1 MSLNLLLII
10 IFLFFPVIAWKNYE
24 NAGHQGWKSAIPIFN
39 YFIWL
44 KIIEK
49 PNWWLIFL
57 LIPFFNVFMV
67 MLMVVELVKTYG
79 KNGLGDQVLAV
90 LFPFVYLPWLA
101 FSSTE
106 KYTQLSLRPKYNK
119 TATREWIDA
128 ILFAVIAASIIRLF
142 IFEMYTIPT
151 SSMEKSLLVGD
162 FLLVSKITYGPKVP
176 NTPLSFPFVH
186 HTLPLTQYTPS
197 FLEWIKLPYYRF
209 PGFES
214 IKHNDVVVFNY
225 PDGDTVA
232 LKVQED
238 SYYRLVREYG
248 WKIVNSKPETF
259 GRIMAR
265 PVDKRENY
273 IKRCI
278 GLPGD
283 TLQIID
289 QQVYLDGKPR
299 VTPIHA
305 QSTYRVRTD
314 GSRINSKL
322 LSELDITEDILP
334 EGDEG
339 TFFLTLTNSTAEK
352 IKKLPFVKMVE
363 REVAPKATWSRDI
376 FPYDSTY
383 NWNRDNFGPLW
394 IPKAGA
400 TVPLSLKNIC
410 LYKRIISNYENNKLE
425 IKGDKI
431 FINDKEAKSYT
442 FKLDYYWMMGDN
454 RHNSADS
461 RYWGFVPSDHIVG
474 KASYVWLSLDKNKS
488 ILGGKIRWSRMFRS
502 VK

>member
-1 MSLNLLLII
+1 MSLNLFLII
-10 IFLFFPVIAWKNYE
+10 LFLFFPVIAWKNYE
-24 NAGHQGWKSAIPIFN
+24 NAGHQGWKSAIPFYN

-49 PNWWLIFL
+49 PIWWLLFL

-79 KNGLGDQVLAV
+79 KNKLGEQIAAV
-90 LFPFVYLPWLA
+90 LLPFIFLPWLGISA
-101 FSSTE
+101 TE
-106 KYTQLSLRPKYNK
+106 KYIPLSVRPKVIK

-162 FLLVSKITYGPKVP
+162 FLLVSKIAYGPKVP

-186 HTLPLTQYTPS
+186 HTLPLTKYTPS

-209 PGFES
+209 PGFET
-214 IKHNDVVVFNY
+214 IKHGDVVVFNY

-232 LKVQED
+232 LKVQDD

-248 WKIVNSKPETF
+248 WKRVNSEPETF
-259 GRIMAR
+259 GEIMSR

-283 TLQIID
+283 TLRIID
-289 QQVYLDGKPR
+289 QQVYLNKIPQT
-299 VTPIHA
+299 TPLRA
-305 QSTYRVRTD
+305 QTTYRVRTD
-314 GSRINSKL
+314 GNRFNSKL
-322 LSELDITEDILP
+322 LSDLDITEDISP
-334 EGDEG
+334 AGEDG
-339 TFFLTLTNSTAEK
+339 TFFVTLTKSSAAKMEQM
-352 IKKLPFVKMVE
+352 PFVQLVE
-363 REVAPKATWSRDI
+363 KEVDPKEWSRDI

-383 NWNRDNFGPLW
+383 KWNRDNFGPLW
-394 IPKAGA
+394 IPKAGV
-400 TVPLSLKNIC
+400 TVALSSKNIC
-410 LYKRIISNYENNKLE
+410 LYKRIISNYENNKLV

-431 FINDKEAKSYT
+431 YINDKEAKSYT
-442 FKLDYYWMMGDN
+442 FKMDYYWMMGDN

-461 RYWGFVPSDHIVG
+461 RYWGFVPIDHIVG

-488 ILGGKIRWSRMFRS
+488 FLGGKIRWSRMFRS

>member
-1 MSLNLLLII
+1 M
-10 IFLFFPVIAWKNYE
+10 FFPVIAWKNYE
-24 NAGHQGWKSAIPIFN
+24 KAGHQGWKSVIPVYN

-49 PNWWLIFL
+49 PNWWFIFL
-57 LIPFFNVFMV
+57 VIPFFNAFMV
-67 MLMVVELVKTYG
+67 MLMVVEMVKTYG
-79 KNGLGDQVLAV
+79 KFRLVDEIIAV
-90 LFPFVYLPWLA
+90 LFPFVYLPWLG
-101 FSSTE
+101 FSATE
-106 KYTQLSLRPKYNK
+106 QYIPISVRPKVKK
-119 TATREWIDA
+119 TTTREWVDA
-128 ILFAVIAASIIRLF
+128 ILFAVIAASIIRMF

-151 SSMEKSLLVGD
+151 SSMEKSLMVGD
-162 FLLVSKITYGPKVP
+162 FLLVSKIAYGPKVP

-186 HTLPLTQYTPS
+186 HTLPLTQYTKS

-209 PGFES
+209 PGFEK
-214 IKHNDVVVFNY
+214 IKHGDVVVFNY

-248 WKIVNSKPETF
+248 WNRVNSEPETF
-259 GRIMAR
+259 GDIISR

-289 QQVYLDGKPR
+289 QQVYLNRQIQTLP
-299 VTPIHA
+299 PHS

-314 GSRINSKL
+314 GSRFNSKL
-322 LSELDITEDILP
+322 LSDLDITEDILP
-334 EGDEG
+334 EDDV
-339 TFFLTLTNSTAEK
+339 TFLMTLTKSTAEK
-352 IKKLPFVKMVE
+352 LRQLPFVKGIE
-363 REVAPKATWSRDI
+363 REVSPKAQWSKDI

-383 NWNRDNFGPLW
+383 NWNRDNFGPIW
-394 IPKAGA
+394 IPKAGV
-400 TVPLSLKNIC
+400 TIPLNIKNIC
-410 LYKRIISNYENNKLE
+410 LYKRIISNYERNNLV
-425 IKGDKI
+425 IKGNDI
-431 FINDKEAKSYT
+431 FINGKPAKSYT
-442 FKLDYYWMMGDN
+442 FKMDYYWMMGDN

-461 RYWGFVPSDHIVG
+461 RYWGFVPLDHIVG

-488 ILGGKIRWSRMFRS
+488 LLGGKIRWSRMFRS

>member
-1 MSLNLLLII
+1 MSLNLFLVI
-10 IFLFFPVIAWKNYE
+10 IFLFFPAIAWKNYE
-24 NAGHQGWKSAIPIFN
+24 DAGHQGWKSAIPFYN

-49 PNWWLIFL
+49 PIWWLLFL

-79 KNGLGDQVLAV
+79 KNGLGEQVAAV
-90 LFPFVYLPWLA
+90 LFPYIFLPWLG
-101 FSSTE
+101 FSTTE
-106 KYTQLSLRPKYNK
+106 KYIPLSVRPKVIK
-119 TATREWIDA
+119 TATREWVDA

-162 FLLVSKITYGPKVP
+162 FLLVSKIAYGPKIP

-186 HTLPLTQYTPS
+186 HTLPLTKYTPS
-197 FLEWIKLPYYRF
+197 FLEWIKLSYYRF
-209 PGFES
+209 PGFET

-232 LKVQED
+232 LKIQD
-238 SYYRLVREYG
+238 ASYYSLVREYG
-248 WKIVNSKPETF
+248 WKRVNSEPETF
-259 GRIMAR
+259 GEIMSR

-283 TLQIID
+283 TLRIVD
-289 QQVYLDGKPR
+289 QQVYLNEKPR
-299 VTPIHA
+299 TTPVNA
-305 QSTYRVRTD
+305 QTTYRVRTD
-314 GSRINSKL
+314 GNRFNSKL
-322 LSELDITEDILP
+322 LSDLDITEDILP
-334 EGDEG
+334 EGEDG
-339 TFFLTLTNSTAEK
+339 NFLMTLTKNSAEK
-352 IKKLPFVKMVE
+352 MKQLPFVQLVE
-363 REVAPKATWSRDI
+363 KDVAPKDLWSRDI

-383 NWNRDNFGPLW
+383 KWNRDNFGPLW
-394 IPKAGA
+394 IPKAGVKVA
-400 TVPLSLKNIC
+400 LSLNNIC
-410 LYKRIISNYENNKLE
+410 LYKRIISNYENNKLV
-425 IKGDKI
+425 IKGGKI
-431 FINDKEAKSYT
+431 YINDKETKSYT

-488 ILGGKIRWSRMFRS
+488 FLGGKIRWSRMFRS

>member
-10 IFLFFPVIAWKNYE
+10 IFLFFPVFAWKNFE
-24 NAGHQGWKSAIPIFN
+24 KAGHQGWFSAIPVYN
-39 YFIWL
+39 YYIWL

-49 PNWWLIFL
+49 PIWWFIFL
-57 LIPFFNVFMV
+57 AIPFFNVFML
-67 MLMVVELVKTYG
+67 MLMVVEMVKTYG
-79 KNGLGDQVLAV
+79 KNGLGEQIIAV
-90 LFPFVYLPWLA
+90 LFPYLYLPWLG
-101 FSSTE
+101 FSASE
-106 KYTQLSLRPKYNK
+106 KYVPLSVRPKLVK
-119 TATREWIDA
+119 TTSREWIDA
-128 ILFAVIAASIIRLF
+128 ILFAVIAASIIRMF

-162 FLLVSKITYGPKVP
+162 FLLVSKVSYGPKVP
-176 NTPLSFPFVH
+176 NTPISFPFVH
-186 HTLPLTQYTPS
+186 HTLPLTNDTKS

-209 PGFES
+209 PGFTT
-214 IKHNDVVVFNY
+214 IKHEDVVVFNY

-232 LKVQED
+232 LKIPDD

-248 WKIVNSKPETF
+248 WTRVNSEPETF
-259 GRIMAR
+259 GKIIAR

-289 QQVYLDGKPR
+289 QQVYINKKPQT
-299 VTPIHA
+299 TPIHS
-305 QSTYRVRTD
+305 QSSYRVRTD
-314 GSRINSKL
+314 GSRFNSKL
-322 LSELDITEDILP
+322 LSDLDITEDILP
-334 EGDEG
+334 EGDDG
-339 TFFLTLTNSTAEK
+339 NFFLTLTKSTAEK
-352 IKKLPFVKMVE
+352 MKQFPFVQMVE
-363 REVAPKATWSRDI
+363 KEVAPRQRGSADV
-376 FPYDSTY
+376 FPYDSTLL
-383 NWNRDNFGPLW
+383 WNRDNYGPIW

-400 TVPLSLKNIC
+400 SVQLNTKNIE
-410 LYKRIISNYENNKLE
+410 LFKRIICNYENNKLV

-431 FINDKEAKSYT
+431 FINDKETRSYT
-442 FKLDYYWMMGDN
+442 FKMDYYWMMGDN

-461 RYWGFVPSDHIVG
+461 RYWGFVPIDHIVG

-488 ILGGKIRWSRMFRS
+488 LFGGKIRWSRMFRS

>member
-1 MSLNLLLII
+1 MSLNLFLII

-24 NAGHQGWKSAIPIFN
+24 NAGHQGWKSAIPFYN

-49 PNWWLIFL
+49 PIWWLLFL

-79 KNGLGDQVLAV
+79 KNGLGEQVVAV
-90 LFPFVYLPWLA
+90 LFPYIYLPWLG
-101 FSSTE
+101 FSTTE
-106 KYTQLSLRPKYNK
+106 KYIPLSVRPKVTK
-119 TATREWIDA
+119 TATREWVDA

-162 FLLVSKITYGPKVP
+162 FLLVSKIAYGPKVP

-186 HTLPLTQYTPS
+186 HTLPLTKYTPS

-209 PGFES
+209 PGFET

-248 WKIVNSKPETF
+248 WKRVNSEPDTF
-259 GRIMAR
+259 GEIMSR

-283 TLQIID
+283 TLRIIN
-289 QQVYLDGKPR
+289 QLVYLNEKAQI
-299 VTPIHA
+299 TPANA
-305 QSTYRVRTD
+305 QTTYRVRTN
-314 GSRINSKL
+314 GNRFNSKL
-322 LSELDITEDILP
+322 LSDLDITEDILP
-334 EGDEG
+334 EGEDG
-339 TFFLTLTNSTAEK
+339 NFLMTLPTSSAEK
-352 IKKLPFVKMVE
+352 MKQMPFVQMVE
-363 REVAPKATWSRDI
+363 KEVAPKELWSRDI

-383 NWNRDNFGPLW
+383 KWNRDNFGPLW
-394 IPKAGA
+394 IPKAGV
-400 TVPLSLKNIC
+400 TVALSLNNIC
-410 LYKRIISNYENNKLE
+410 LYKRIISNYENNKLV
-425 IKGDKI
+425 IKGGKI
-431 FINDKEAKSYT
+431 YINDKETKSYT

-488 ILGGKIRWSRMFRS
+488 FLGGKIRWSRMFRS

>member
-10 IFLFFPVIAWKNYE
+10 IFLFFPIICWKNFE
-24 NAGHQGWKSAIPIFN
+24 KAGHQGWKSAVPVYN
-39 YFIWL
+39 YYIWL

-49 PNWWLIFL
+49 PIWWFIFL

-67 MLMVVELVKTYG
+67 MLMVVEMVKTYG
-79 KNGLGDQVLAV
+79 KNNLGEQVIAV
-90 LFPFVYLPWLA
+90 LFPYIYLPWLGLSA
-101 FSSTE
+101 TE
-106 KYTQLSLRPKYNK
+106 KYVPLSVRPKVK
-119 TATREWIDA
+119 KSTAREWVDA

-162 FLLVSKITYGPKVP
+162 FLLVSKIAYGPKVP

-197 FLEWIKLPYYRF
+197 FLEWIKMSYYRF
-209 PGFES
+209 PGFEK
-214 IKHNDVVVFNY
+214 IKHGDVVVFNY

-232 LKVQED
+232 LKVQDD

-248 WKIVNSKPETF
+248 WKRVNTDQETF
-259 GRIMAR
+259 GEIMYR

-289 QQVYLDGKPR
+289 QQVYLNKTAMP
-299 VTPIHA
+299 TPLHA

-314 GSRINSKL
+314 GSRFNTKL
-322 LSELDITEDILP
+322 LSELDITEDVLP
-334 EGDEG
+334 EEDQGN
-339 TFFLTLTNSTAEK
+339 FNLTLSTSSAEK
-352 IKKLPFVKMVE
+352 MKQLPFVQLVE
-363 REVAPKATWSRDI
+363 KEVAPKSQGDRGV
-376 FPYDSTY
+376 FPYDSTLR
-383 NWNRDNFGPLW
+383 WNRDNYGPIW

-400 TVPLSLKNIC
+400 TVQLTLKNIE
-410 LYKRIISNYENNKLE
+410 LYERIIKNYELNKLE

-442 FKLDYYWMMGDN
+442 FKMDYYWMMGDN

-461 RYWGFVPSDHIVG
+461 RYWGFVPVDHIVG

-488 ILGGKIRWSRMFRS
+488 FFGGKIRWSRMFRS

>member
-1 MSLNLLLII
+1 MSFNLLLII
-10 IFLFFPVIAWKNYE
+10 IFTFFPVFAWKNYE
-24 NAGHQGWKSAIPIFN
+24 KAGHQGWNSAIPFYN

-49 PNWWLIFL
+49 PNWWFIFL

-67 MLMVVELVKTYG
+67 MLMVVEMVKTFG
-79 KNGLGDQVLAV
+79 KNGLGEQVLAV
-90 LFPFVYLPWLA
+90 LFPFLYLPWLG
-101 FSSTE
+101 FSANE
-106 KYTQLSLRPKYNK
+106 KYIPLSVRPKIKK
-119 TATREWIDA
+119 TTSREWIDA
-128 ILFAVIAASIIRLF
+128 ILFAVIAASIIRMF

-162 FLLVSKITYGPKVP
+162 FLLVSKIAYGPKAP
-176 NTPLSFPFVH
+176 NTPIAFPFVH
-186 HTLPLTQYTPS
+186 HTLPLTNYTPS
-197 FLEWIKLPYYRF
+197 FLEWIKLPFYRF
-209 PGFES
+209 PGFET
-214 IKHNDVVVFNY
+214 IKHGDVVVFNY

-232 LKVQED
+232 LKIQED

-248 WKIVNSKPETF
+248 WKRVNSEPETF
-259 GRIMAR
+259 GNIMYR

-283 TLQIID
+283 SLQIID
-289 QQVYLDGKPR
+289 QQVYLNRKIFE
-299 VTPIHA
+299 TPLHA

-314 GSRINSKL
+314 GSRFNNKL
-322 LSELDITEDILP
+322 LSDLDITEDILP
-334 EGDEG
+334 EGEDG
-339 TFFLTLTNSTAEK
+339 NFFLTLTKSTAEK
-352 IKKLPFVKMVE
+352 MKQLPFVQMVE
-363 REVAPKATWSRDI
+363 NQVDPKSRGSVDV

-383 NWNRDNFGPLW
+383 KWNRDNYGPIW

-400 TVPLSLKNIC
+400 TVQLNMKNIG
-410 LYKRIISNYENNKLE
+410 LFKRIISNYELNKLV
-425 IKGDKI
+425 INGDKI
-431 FINDKEAKSYT
+431 FINDKETKSYT

-461 RYWGFVPSDHIVG
+461 RYWGFVPVDHIVG

-488 ILGGKIRWSRMFRS
+488 LFGGKIRWSRMFRS

>member
-1 MSLNLLLII
+1 MSLNLFLVI
-10 IFLFFPVIAWKNYE
+10 IFLFFPAIAWKNYE
-24 NAGHQGWKSAIPIFN
+24 DAGHQGWKSAIPFYN

-49 PNWWLIFL
+49 PIWWLLFL

-79 KNGLGDQVLAV
+79 KNGLGEQVAAV
-90 LFPFVYLPWLA
+90 LFPYIFLPWLG
-101 FSSTE
+101 FSTTE
-106 KYTQLSLRPKYNK
+106 KYIPLSVRPKVIK
-119 TATREWIDA
+119 TATREWVDA

-162 FLLVSKITYGPKVP
+162 FLLVSKIAYGPKVP

-186 HTLPLTQYTPS
+186 HTLPLTKYTPS
-197 FLEWIKLPYYRF
+197 FLEWIKLSYYRF
-209 PGFES
+209 PGFET

-232 LKVQED
+232 LKIQD
-238 SYYRLVREYG
+238 ASYYSLVREYG
-248 WKIVNSKPETF
+248 WKRVNSEPETF
-259 GRIMAR
+259 GEIMSR

-283 TLQIID
+283 TLRIVD
-289 QQVYLDGKPR
+289 QQVYLNEKPR
-299 VTPIHA
+299 TTPVNA
-305 QSTYRVRTD
+305 QTTYRVRTD
-314 GSRINSKL
+314 GNRFNSKL
-322 LSELDITEDILP
+322 LSDLDITEDILP
-334 EGDEG
+334 EGEDG
-339 TFFLTLTNSTAEK
+339 NFLMTLTKNSAEK
-352 IKKLPFVKMVE
+352 MKQLPFVQLVE
-363 REVAPKATWSRDI
+363 KDVAPKDLWSRDI

-383 NWNRDNFGPLW
+383 KWNRDNFGPLW
-394 IPKAGA
+394 IPKAGVKVA
-400 TVPLSLKNIC
+400 LSLNNIC
-410 LYKRIISNYENNKLE
+410 LYKRIISNYENNKLV
-425 IKGDKI
+425 IKGGKI
-431 FINDKEAKSYT
+431 YINDKETKSYT

-488 ILGGKIRWSRMFRS
+488 FLGGKIRWSRMFRS

>member
-1 MSLNLLLII
+1 MSFNLLLLI

-24 NAGHQGWKSAIPIFN
+24 DAGHPGWKSAIPFYN

-49 PNWWLIFL
+49 PNWWLILL
-57 LIPFFNVFMV
+57 LIPFFNFFMV

-79 KNGLGDQVLAV
+79 KNALGEQVIAV
-90 LFPFVYLPWLA
+90 LFPFIYLPWLGIYK
-101 FSSTE
+101 TE
-106 KYTQLSLRPKYNK
+106 KYSPLSVRPKVRK
-119 TATREWIDA
+119 TATREWVDA

-162 FLLVSKITYGPKVP
+162 FLLVSKIAYGPKVP
-176 NTPLSFPFVH
+176 VTPISFPFVH
-186 HTLPLTQYTPS
+186 HTLPLTKYTPS
-197 FLEWIKLPYYRF
+197 FLEWIKLSYHRF
-209 PGFES
+209 PGFEK
-214 IKHNDVVVFNY
+214 IKHGDVVVFNN

-232 LKVQED
+232 LKMQD
-238 SYYRLVREYG
+238 ASYYSLVHEYG
-248 WKIVNSKPETF
+248 WKRVNSETDSF
-259 GRIMAR
+259 GNIIAR

-283 TLQIID
+283 TLQIKD
-289 QQVYLDGKPR
+289 QQVYVNSKPQ
-299 VTPIHA
+299 VTPLNA
-305 QSTYRVRTD
+305 QSSYIVRTD
-314 GSRINSKL
+314 GNRFNSKL

-334 EGDEG
+334 EGEEG
-339 TFFLTLTNSTAEK
+339 TIFLTLTKSSAEK
-352 IKKLPFVKMVE
+352 MKQLPFVHMVE
-363 REVAPKATWSRDI
+363 KEVAPKASWSKDV
-376 FPYDSTY
+376 FPYDATY

-400 TVPLSLKNIC
+400 KVTLSLKNIC
-410 LYKRIISNYENNKLE
+410 LYKSIISNYENNKLE
-425 IKGDKI
+425 IKGNQI
-431 FINDKEAKSYT
+431 FINDKETNSYT

-454 RHNSADS
+454 RHRSADS
-461 RYWGFVPSDHIVG
+461 RYWGFVPLDHIVG

-488 ILGGKIRWSRMFRS
+488 FLGGKIRWSRMFRS